1 MKFECEKTLLASA
14 IDGVSRAI
22 TNRAAI
28 PVLEGIYMKAE
39 GFNLTLT
46 GYDMEMGITTTIEC
60 NVLVPGETVLDAKL
74 LSAMVN
80 RMPAGDVCIEL
91 NDEGQ
96 AKISGGVAEFEI
108 PALNASDY
116 PSLPVTGADN
126 TMTVKCGMLREMIEK
141 TIYAVSQDDK
151 KPAHTGELFV
161 IEPGSLTIVALD
173 GYRLAII
180 QRDVECTRDIRIII
194 PAKTLQELL
203 KIMGGAD
210 DDVKIDANRR
220 YVVFTSN
227 GYTIMSRLIEG
238 DFLNYES
245 VIPKDRKTRVTV
257 ECKNFID
264 TIERASLI
272 ITERL
277 KNPLRISFAEDRV
290 TVRCQTPLGKVV
302 DEFAPVSMEGDA
314 VEIGFNNRYLLDAL
328 RFSKCEKMVLGEADA
343 SGRRSPVGSGE
354 FFTVPCDLVISAVGE
369 QVDSALMAANGIEVD
384 KKGRPAFQTNLPGV
398 YAAGDAA
405 RGPATVVEGIAD
417 AQYFANAVIGEAHK
431 FAIPAK
437 AVATRE
443 EAVAKKGVLCESA
456 KCEGDRCLTCNVV
469 CQVCADVCPNRA
481 NVVIELP
488 DGRIVTGKTSG
499 LMGASCAALLNAI
512 KLSAGIDDRVN
523 LISPMVLAPIQH
535 LKIEHLGNS
544 NPRLHTDEVL
554 IALSISAVT
563 NPTAELAMEAL
574 ASLRGSQVHS
584 SVILSSVDEGMFKRL
599 GMNVTFEPVYQS
611 HTLYHK

>member
-302 DEFAPVSMEGDA
+302 DEFAPVSMEATRWKSASTTGICWMHCASRSVRRWCWKSTDLKPRQA
-314 VEIGFNNRYLLDAL
+314 PARGRQGLYL
-328 RFSKCEKMVLGEADA
+328 
-343 SGRRSPVGSGE
+343 SG
-354 FFTVPCDLVISAVGE
+354 
-369 QVDSALMAANGIEVD
+369 
-384 KKGRPAFQTNLPGV
+384 
-398 YAAGDAA
+398 AAGTVQERGVKTTLLRRGRAYPA
-405 RGPATVVEGIAD
+405 RNI
-417 AQYFANAVIGEAHK
+417 
-431 FAIPAK
+431 
-437 AVATRE
+437 
-443 EAVAKKGVLCESA
+443 
-456 KCEGDRCLTCNVV
+456 
-469 CQVCADVCPNRA
+469 
-481 NVVIELP
+481 
-488 DGRIVTGKTSG
+488 
-499 LMGASCAALLNAI
+499 
-512 KLSAGIDDRVN
+512 
-523 LISPMVLAPIQH
+523 
-535 LKIEHLGNS
+535 
-544 NPRLHTDEVL
+544 
-554 IALSISAVT
+554 
-563 NPTAELAMEAL
+563 
-574 ASLRGSQVHS
+574 
-584 SVILSSVDEGMFKRL
+584 KRL
-599 GMNVTFEPVYQS
+599 AR
-611 HTLYHK
+611 

>member
-369 QVDSALMAANGIEVD
+369 QVDDALMAANGIELD
-384 KKGRPAFQTNLPGV
+384 KKGRPAFQTNVDGV
-398 YAAGDAA
+398 YAAGDAK

-417 AQYFANAVIGEAHK
+417 AAAFAEAVIGK
-431 FAIPAK
+431 PYTYDIPEQAYVTK
-437 AVATRE
+437 ADAE
-443 EAVAKKGVLCESA
+443 AKKGILKMSA
-456 KCEGDRCLTCNVV
+456 CICCEGDRCLQCATV
-469 CQVCADVCPNRA
+469 CENCVDSCPNRA
-481 NVVIELP
+481 NVAIRMADGSHQIVHVDKMCNECGNCTQFCPYSSEPCHDKFTLFQTAEDMTDSHNAGVLFLGGDKVRVRTFGEPKDYDLSGKNDLP
-488 DGRIVTGKTSG
+488 VDLEKLIVT
-499 LMGASCAALLNAI
+499 
-512 KLSAGIDDRVN
+512 
-523 LISPMVLAPIQH
+523 
-535 LKIEHLGNS
+535 
-544 NPRLHTDEVL
+544 
-554 IALSISAVT
+554 
-563 NPTAELAMEAL
+563 
-574 ASLRGSQVHS
+574 LRDKYS
-584 SVILSSVDEGMFKRL
+584 
-599 GMNVTFEPVYQS
+599 Y
-611 HTLYHK
+611 LYL

>member
-141 TIYAVSQDDK
+141 TIYA
-151 KPAHTGELFV
+151 
-161 IEPGSLTIVALD
+161 ALD

-245 VIPKDRKTRVTV
+245 VIPKDKKTRVTV

-328 RFSKCEKMVLGEADA
+328 RFSKCEKMVLEINGPL
-343 SGRRSPVGSGE
+343 SPVKLLPEDGKD
-354 FFTVPCDLVISAVGE
+354 FIYLV
-369 QVDSALMAANGIEVD
+369 
-384 KKGRPAFQTNLPGV
+384 LPV
-398 YAAGDAA
+398 
-405 RGPATVVEGIAD
+405 RFKNEG
-417 AQYFANAVIGEAHK
+417 
-431 FAIPAK
+431 
-437 AVATRE
+437 
-443 EAVAKKGVLCESA
+443 
-456 KCEGDRCLTCNVV
+456 
-469 CQVCADVCPNRA
+469 
-481 NVVIELP
+481 
-488 DGRIVTGKTSG
+488 
-499 LMGASCAALLNAI
+499 
-512 KLSAGIDDRVN
+512 
-523 LISPMVLAPIQH
+523 
-535 LKIEHLGNS
+535 
-544 NPRLHTDEVL
+544 
-554 IALSISAVT
+554 
-563 NPTAELAMEAL
+563 
-574 ASLRGSQVHS
+574 
-584 SVILSSVDEGMFKRL
+584 
-599 GMNVTFEPVYQS
+599 
-611 HTLYHK
+611 

>member
-194 PAKTLQELL
+194 PAKTLTEVNKLL
-203 KIMGGAD
+203 GED
-210 DDVKIDANRR
+210 DQDVYISANRR
-220 YVVFTSN
+220 FVVFETGS
-227 GYTIMSRLIEG
+227 YVILSRLIEG
-238 DFLNYES
+238 EFLNYS
-245 VIPKDRKTRVTV
+245 NVIPSGYKTRVILETRD
-257 ECKNFID
+257 FID

-277 KNPLRISFAEDRV
+277 KNPLRILFDKKV
-290 TVRCQTPLGKVV
+290 TVRCQTNLGKVV
-302 DEFAPVSMEGDA
+302 DEFDADIEGEA

-328 RFSKCEKMVLGEADA
+328 RNARCDKVAMEMTGAL
-343 SGRRSPVGSGE
+343 SPVKILPADDSSD
-354 FFTVPCDLVISAVGE
+354 FIYLV
-369 QVDSALMAANGIEVD
+369 
-384 KKGRPAFQTNLPGV
+384 LPV
-398 YAAGDAA
+398 
-405 RGPATVVEGIAD
+405 R
-417 AQYFANAVIGEAHK
+417 
-431 FAIPAK
+431 
-437 AVATRE
+437 
-443 EAVAKKGVLCESA
+443 
-456 KCEGDRCLTCNVV
+456 
-469 CQVCADVCPNRA
+469 
-481 NVVIELP
+481 
-488 DGRIVTGKTSG
+488 
-499 LMGASCAALLNAI
+499 
-512 KLSAGIDDRVN
+512 
-523 LISPMVLAPIQH
+523 
-535 LKIEHLGNS
+535 
-544 NPRLHTDEVL
+544 
-554 IALSISAVT
+554 
-563 NPTAELAMEAL
+563 
-574 ASLRGSQVHS
+574 
-584 SVILSSVDEGMFKRL
+584 FK
-599 GMNVTFEPVYQS
+599 ND
-611 HTLYHK
+611 

>member
-1 MKFECEKTLLASA
+1 MKFECDKSLLSAA

-369 QVDSALMAANGIEVD
+369 QVDDALMAANGIELD

-417 AQYFANAVIGEAHK
+417 AARFAQEVIGQAYTYD
-431 FAIPAK
+431 IPQQAYITK
-437 AVATRE
+437 TDAQ
-443 EAVAKKGVLCESA
+443 AKKGILNMSGCVCQ
-456 KCEGDRCLTCNVV
+456 EGNRCLQCSTV
-469 CQVCADVCPNRA
+469 CENCVDSCPNRA
-481 NVVIELP
+481 NVAIAMADGSHQIVHVDKMCNECGNCTQFCPYSSEPCHDKFTLFQTAEDMVDSHNAGVLFLGGDKVRVRTFGEPKDYDLSGKNDLP
-488 DGRIVTGKTSG
+488 ADLEKLIVT
-499 LMGASCAALLNAI
+499 
-512 KLSAGIDDRVN
+512 
-523 LISPMVLAPIQH
+523 
-535 LKIEHLGNS
+535 
-544 NPRLHTDEVL
+544 
-554 IALSISAVT
+554 
-563 NPTAELAMEAL
+563 
-574 ASLRGSQVHS
+574 LRDKYS
-584 SVILSSVDEGMFKRL
+584 
-599 GMNVTFEPVYQS
+599 Y
-611 HTLYHK
+611 LYL